1 MEEINKEKI
10 KQIEDFSFLL
20 KSTQLTPE
28 QNNAIKILAKS
39 KSKILS
45 YQAGLGKTTICITV
59 AKLYRIRN
67 DNVKI
72 LFVFPKS
79 ARASFKKEF
88 YNRTDE
94 DFALYSTDEVIEYK
108 NQNFILCENMY
119 LEKIVPLI
127 EEIADKHY
135 IACFYDEAHCLQ
147 DKKTNLFKTIYS
159 IKKKL
164 SVFHAV
170 TATPLINSIEG
181 LFNILSL
188 VDPDNNKS
196 WFEFRNKY
204 CVTKKKKARIK
215 SKKTKKTF
223 ERTFEEIIGYKNL
236 DELKKYIDTICI
248 QGGITYNLNFIYRMT
263 TLDDKIKRQY
273 YDASKGV
280 FTLNNKKEIEDVS
293 DDIKAYGARLHDLQR
308 IVDGD
313 YCEEITTKTKLLLF
327 ELSKINN
334 KNTEATL
341 IYAEYDDTVDLL
353 KKYLTLYKD
362 RININEISVIDGK
375 TKEEERVRIE
385 TSIVPRDVVIITA
398 AGRQSRNLQRANNLI
413 FYDLPF
419 SVGTITQC
427 IGRICRVDSKYKEQN
442 VIIIET
448 KNTIDTY
455 KKLIFNKNIGLIK
468 QLFNNQTTLPLD
480 MLNVEMNNRD
490 EMKKSLLW
498 CSKAAWT
505 GELKF

>member
-1 MEEINKEKI
+1 MEQQQNIDWKN
-10 KQIEDFSFLL
+10 IEDFSFLL
-20 KSTQLTPE
+20 KDTKLTPE
-28 QNNAIKILAKS
+28 QNRAIQILTRKRS
-39 KSKILS
+39 RILS
-45 YQAGLGKTTICITV
+45 YQAGLGKTTICITA
-59 AKLYRIRN
+59 AKVYHIRN
-67 DNVKI
+67 SNVKTI
-72 LFVFPKS
+72 FVFPKS

-88 YNRTDE
+88 ANRTD
-94 DFALYSTDEVIEYK
+94 DKYALFSTDEVIDYEGQDY
-108 NQNFILCENMY
+108 ILCENMY

-127 EEIADKHY
+127 EDLADKHY

-147 DKKTNLFKTIYS
+147 DKNSNLHKTISS
-159 IKKKL
+159 IKNRL
-164 SVFHAV
+164 TIFHAV

-181 LFNILSL
+181 LFNILNL
-188 VDPDNNKS
+188 VDPENNSS
-196 WFEFRNKY
+196 WYVFRNKY
-204 CVTKKKKARIK
+204 CLLKQKKAKIK
-215 SKKTKKTF
+215 SKKTGKTF
-223 ERTFEEIIGYKNL
+223 ERKFDEIVGYKNL

-248 QGGITYNLNFIYRMT
+248 QGGITYNLNFIYKQT
-263 TLDDKIKRQY
+263 DLDEKIKTQY
-273 YDASKGV
+273 RDASKGV
-280 FTLNNKKEIEDVS
+280 FKLNKDNQPEEVT

-313 YCEEITTKTKLLLF
+313 YCDLATNKTKLLLF
-327 ELSKINN
+327 QIKEINK

-353 KKYLTLYKD
+353 KKYLEQYKEQT
-362 RININEISVIDGK
+362 NINSISVIDGK

-427 IGRICRVDSKYKEQN
+427 IGRVCRVDSKFKEQN
-442 VIIIET
+442 IYIIET

-480 MLNVEMNNRD
+480 MLNVELHDKD
-490 EMKKSLLW
+490 EMKKTLLW
-498 CSKAAWT
+498 CFQK
-505 GELKF
+505 KM